1 MKIKRDL
8 FNALSE
14 ELSSGNQIILLYG
27 ARQTGKTTLSYELLS
42 QLPGKVLYIN
52 ADEIK
57 YHEVLSSRDLRKL
70 TLLTEGSDLV
80 FIDEAQRIPDIGIN
94 LKIIHDNLPYIKLLV
109 TGSSSLDLS
118 GKIREPLTGRTSS
131 YRLFPVS
138 LSELRKEMNV
148 IELQNRLE
156 EFMIYGMYPG
166 IFHRHSSAQKE
177 KYLEE
182 LTSSYLYKDILE
194 LAFIRNASKITQL
207 LKLLALQIGSEVSIN
222 ELGKNLGLSGETV
235 ASYIDLLEQSFILF
249 RLGGFSRNLRKEVS
263 KRNKIY
269 FWDTGIRNCLL
280 NNFSAL
286 NLRNDSGFLW
296 ENFMVAERLKFLN
309 NTQQRASGYFWR
321 TYTGAEIDY
330 VEERQG
336 KLFAWEIKLNK
347 EKLYAPE
354 TWVENYGSDYACV
367 TKNNFHEFVTF
378 SPDQLK

>member
-1 MKIKRDL
+1 MKIMRDIFEVL
-8 FNALSE
+8 TK
-14 ELSSGNQIILLYG
+14 ELSAGNQIILLYG
-27 ARQTGKTTLSYELLS
+27 ARQTGKTTLSNDVLA

-70 TLLTEGSDLV
+70 SLLTEGSDIV

-94 LKIIHDNLPYIKLLV
+94 LKIIHDNLPGVKLLV

-118 GKIREPLTGRTSS
+118 GKVREPLTGRTSS
-131 YRLFPVS
+131 YRLYPVS

-148 IELQNRLE
+148 FELQSRLE

-166 IFHRHSSAQKE
+166 LFHKDSASQKE

-182 LTSSYLYKDILE
+182 LTSSYLYKDVLE
-194 LAFIRNASKITQL
+194 LAFIKNASKITHL

-222 ELGKNLGLSGETV
+222 ELGKNLGLSSETV

-249 RLGGFSRNLRKEVS
+249 RLGGFSRNLRKEVN
-263 KRNKIY
+263 KRSKIY
-269 FWDTGIRNCLL
+269 FWDTGIRNSLL
-280 NNFSAL
+280 NNFSPL

-296 ENFMVAERLKFLN
+296 ENFMVSERLKFLN
-309 NTQQRASGYFWR
+309 NTQHRVSAYFWR

-336 KLFAWEIKLNK
+336 KLFAWEIKMNK
-347 EKLYAPE
+347 EKLKAPE
-354 TWVENYGSDYACV
+354 SWVENYGNNYACI
-367 TKNNFHEFVTF
+367 TKNNFYEFVT
-378 SPDQLK
+378 SA